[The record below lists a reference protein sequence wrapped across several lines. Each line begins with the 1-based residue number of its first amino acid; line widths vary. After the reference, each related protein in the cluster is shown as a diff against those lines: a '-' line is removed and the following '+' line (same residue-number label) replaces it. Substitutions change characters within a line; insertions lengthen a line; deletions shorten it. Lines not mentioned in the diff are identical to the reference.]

1 MIRTQT
7 DSSSHNFVGEPAPA
21 QAGVNFL
28 DVLQYTCGVSSLPSR
43 YAVNNP
49 FVNLQNEERSF
60 L

>member
-7 DSSSHNFVGEPAPA
+7 DSSLHNFVGRV
-21 QAGVNFL
+21 VNFL
-28 DVLQYTCGVSSLPSR
+28 DVLQYARGVSSLPSR